1 MPRYYFHVRRG
12 QITILDHEG
21 IELGDTVDAEVEAA
35 QRAQQVMDGEAM
47 NGASMNGA
55 SMNGASMNGA
65 SMNEASASRGR
76 IIVADDNWDT
86 LFEFPF

>member
-1 MPRYYFHVRRG
+1 MPRFYFHIRRG

-21 IELGDTVDAEVEAA
+21 IELADTVDAEVEAA

-55 SMNGASMNGA
+55 SAS
-65 SMNEASASRGR
+65 SGR
-76 IIVADDNWDT
+76 IIVADDTWQT

>member
-21 IELGDTVDAEVEAA
+21 IEFAGGADAEAEAA
-35 QRAQQVMDGEAM
+35 ERAQQLANGEAM
-47 NGASMNGA
+47 NGASL
-55 SMNGASMNGA
+55 
-65 SMNEASASRGR
+65 NEASASRAGR

>member
-55 SMNGASMNGA
+55 SMNGASMN
-65 SMNEASASRGR
+65 EASASRGR

>member
-1 MPRYYFHVRRG
+1 MPHYYFHLRRG

-21 IELGDTVDAEVEAA
+21 IELADTVDAEGEASE
-35 QRAQQVMDGEAM
+35 RAQQIVDGASL
-47 NGASMNGA
+47 NGASLNG
-55 SMNGASMNGA
+55 
-65 SMNEASASRGR
+65 EYASRRR

>member
-1 MPRYYFHVRRG
+1 MPRFYFHVRRG

-21 IELGDTVDAEVEAA
+21 IELADTVDAEVEAA

-47 NGASMNGA
+47 NGASMN
-55 SMNGASMNGA
+55 
-65 SMNEASASRGR
+65 EASASRGR
-76 IIVADDNWDT
+76 IIVADDTWQT